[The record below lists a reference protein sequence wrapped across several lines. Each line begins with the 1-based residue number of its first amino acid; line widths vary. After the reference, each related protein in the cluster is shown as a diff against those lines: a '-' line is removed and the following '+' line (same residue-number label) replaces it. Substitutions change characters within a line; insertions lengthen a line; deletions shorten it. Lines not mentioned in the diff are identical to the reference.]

1 MNQPQTDTPDTTDID
16 LDNLDP
22 RALCNAGAW
31 VALKIGSIPAGLDIK
46 IRGRFSDVFEKLAR
60 QEQRKI
66 QAEFK
71 RTKEFAFPDP
81 ADAADKKLDLIVA
94 CAIDWRG
101 KNAKVPFSPEAVR
114 ALLVKHPQFVE
125 QLDKAIVEDER
136 FLMP

>member
-1 MNQPQTDTPDTTDID
+1 MNQPQTETTPDID

-31 VALKIGSIPAGLDIK
+31 VPLKVGSIPAGLDIK
-46 IRGRFSDVFEKLAR
+46 IRGRFSDVFEKISR

-71 RTKEFAFPDP
+71 LTKEFALPDP
-81 ADAADKKLDLIVA
+81 VDANEKKLDLIVA

-101 KNAKVPFSPEAVR
+101 KNAKVPFSADALR

-125 QLDKAIVEDER
+125 QLDKAIVEDGR
-136 FLMP
+136 FLTP